1 MWVEKKHFHKN
12 QTNREPDLSGQKKRS
27 SRCREREKERE
38 RERSGGRTE
47 RERERERCWDFH
59 GTNQSVTI
67 STGFRLTLRRMA
79 RKEERRS
86 EIGGGAEKNKKK
98 TKTKQKQS
106 STWHP
111 ARPDGVSRRGVPAEH
126 THTHTH
132 KTRAW
137 PTFDWKEMAPCSF
150 EDDNDVK
157 KENRKAKVH
166 VRRTVL
172 EPADWHR
179 PLWNSGT

>member
-12 QTNREPDLSGQKKRS
+12 QTNREPDLSGQKKTKFKMQR
-27 SRCREREKERE
+27 
-38 RERSGGRTE
+38 E
-47 RERERERCWDFH
+47 REREREGEKWGEDGEREREREMLRFPWH
-59 GTNQSVTI
+59 QSERHHFDWIPTD
-67 STGFRLTLRRMA
+67 TTADGAKRRA
-79 RKEERRS
+79 SKRNRRRRRKEQ
-86 EIGGGAEKNKKK
+86 KK